1 MGLFGKLF
9 EKKICDICGGE
20 IGLLGNRKLEDGNL
34 CKNCAKKL
42 SPWFEERRHSTVE
55 DIRAQLQYR
64 QENQTR
70 VNQFCTTRSMGES
83 DRVLLDETHGWL
95 TVTRQRDMQEEKP
108 DVLDFSAIT
117 GCRMDIHESRSE
129 LKREDSEG
137 NKVSYNPPRHE
148 YSYNFYI
155 IITVNNPY
163 FDDMKFR
170 LNDCT
175 VEFEDGPN
183 MAGRRTG
190 GFFDLGRSMFDPM
203 NNPDYRYYYNL
214 SEEICQA
221 VRDAQARGQ
230 KASVE
235 PTPAPVPAAGPW
247 NCPACGAQNNGKFC
261 ESCGSPR
268 P

>member
-9 EKKICDICGGE
+9 EKKTCDICGGE

-55 DIRAQLQYR
+55 EIRAQLQYR

-83 DRVLLDETHGWL
+83 NRVLLDETHGWL
-95 TVTRQRDMQEEKP
+95 TVTRQRDMQEENP
-108 DVLDFSAIT
+108 DILDFSAIT
-117 GCRMDIHESRSE
+117 GCRMDIHESKRE

-137 NKVSYNPPRHE
+137 NKVSYDPPRHE
-148 YSYNFYI
+148 YSYSFSI

-163 FDDMKFR
+163 FDDMKLR
-170 LNDCT
+170 LNDRT

-190 GFFDLGRSMFDPM
+190 SFFDMSRFTFDPM
-203 NNPDYRYYYNL
+203 NNPDYRYYHNL

-221 VRDAQARGQ
+221 VREAQAKGQ
-230 KASVE
+230 APCAE
-235 PTPAPVPAAGPW
+235 PAATSAPAAGPW
-247 NCPACGAQNNGKFC
+247 TCPACGAQNNGKFC